1 MSHPARRGGGAR
13 GARRTVPRF
22 SFAEEVAHGVSHGV
36 GVALSIGGLAVL
48 VAFAA
53 LRGSARHVVSA
64 AIFGVTLVLLY
75 TASTLYHSI
84 PLLRAKRVLRILD
97 HAAIYLLIAGTYTPF
112 TLVTL
117 RGPWGWSLF
126 GVVWTAAIGG

>member
-1 MSHPARRGGGAR
+1 M
-13 GARRTVPRF
+13 
-22 SFAEEVAHGVSHGV
+22 SHGV

-84 PLLRAKRVLRILD
+84 PLGAQQRDRQIGRAHV
-97 HAAIYLLIAGTYTPF
+97 
-112 TLVTL
+112 
-117 RGPWGWSLF
+117 
-126 GVVWTAAIGG
+126 